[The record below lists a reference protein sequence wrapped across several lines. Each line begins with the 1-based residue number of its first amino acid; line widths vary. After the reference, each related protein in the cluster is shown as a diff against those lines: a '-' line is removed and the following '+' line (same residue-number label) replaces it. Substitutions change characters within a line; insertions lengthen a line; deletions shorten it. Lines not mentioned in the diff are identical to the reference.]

1 MPILLYYL
9 GEANKSLRLVS
20 AMSTFVHLLQVSHLR
35 RGDDRVF
42 MILGFV
48 CMVDNVQQ
56 GEGQKMGLCDC

>member
-9 GEANKSLRLVS
+9 GEANKSLRFFS
-20 AMSTFVHLLQVSHLR
+20 AMSTFVQLLQASHLR